1 MLSWS
6 YITEQFFFY
15 IHRPIPSLLMSW
27 QLMEP
32 GHQQERFWWCMMIG
46 FLFCTSGIWSTCAAS
61 VSTILWKM
69 ELHFYVP
76 QLKIQLVLG
85 KIRTVGECMCHCTE
99 PSWLAPYSMPSH
111 YTNQFMPIH
120 LGWDDN
126 DKYSTKNYHIFF
138 FILETPLNSNTTH
151 FKLYLLAP
159 NFEVKEINKM

>member
-1 MLSWS
+1 MCLVEVTLLNSFF
-6 YITEQFFFY
+6 FFFY
-15 IHRPIPSLLMSW
+15 INRPIPSLLMSW

-46 FLFCTSGIWSTCAAS
+46 SLFCTSGISSTCAAS
-61 VSTILWKM
+61 LSTILWKM

-76 QLKIQLVLG
+76 QLKIQLVWG

-138 FILETPLNSNTTH
+138 SFWKRHWTPTQLISNCIYWHQTL
-151 FKLYLLAP
+151 KP
-159 NFEVKEINKM
+159 NR